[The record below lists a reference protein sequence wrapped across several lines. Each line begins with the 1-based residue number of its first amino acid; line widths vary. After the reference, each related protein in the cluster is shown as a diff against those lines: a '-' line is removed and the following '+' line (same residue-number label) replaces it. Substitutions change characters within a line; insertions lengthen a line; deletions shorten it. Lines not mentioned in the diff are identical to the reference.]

1 MLFFHFSFFYFLDFS
16 FFAPRFLPSPHT
28 KYDSLFF
35 FFVSDSEPSK
45 KKKKR
50 AATFAIFAALSCP
63 FFSPLPRSSLFS
75 SPPFLHIS
83 FSLFSYSLFLYSFL
97 LLFLL
102 SPDRHLQIFLLYPLL
117 GSQHLTTTS
126 RSIYHSTISYLIQ
139 SYPHSRRIL
148 PCSLPVIDLLGLAFT
163 PTGHFF
169 LYASA

>member
-1 MLFFHFSFFYFLDFS
+1 MPPVFSH
-16 FFAPRFLPSPHT
+16 PHT
-28 KYDSLFF
+28 QSTTAFF
-35 FFVSDSEPSK
+35 FFFPIPSPLK

-83 FSLFSYSLFLYSFL
+83 FSLFSYSLFLSSF